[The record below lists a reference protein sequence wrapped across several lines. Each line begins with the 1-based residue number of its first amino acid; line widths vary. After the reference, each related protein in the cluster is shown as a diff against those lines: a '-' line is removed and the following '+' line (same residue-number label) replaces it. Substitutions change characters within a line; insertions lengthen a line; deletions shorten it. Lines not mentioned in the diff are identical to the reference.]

1 MAAPLVTVICLCYNQ
16 KRFVR
21 EAVESVI
28 NQTYTPIQLIVVDD
42 ASTDG
47 SPETINQLK
56 VQYPQLE
63 VLLLNE
69 NMGNCRAFNHGLA
82 QAKGEYLIDLAAD
95 DVLLP
100 DRIRKGVEVL
110 QQAGDEFGVHFCDA
124 ELIDETGS
132 FVSHH
137 SDKYPH
143 HTIPQ
148 GDIYVEVIQRYFIC
162 PPTIMF
168 RKSVMDKLGGYD
180 ETLAY
185 EDFDFWIRSSRQFK
199 YSYTPQSFVKK
210 RLVKNSLSSQQEKI
224 FNQHATSTYR
234 VCKKIHNMN
243 RTAAERRAF
252 RKRILYEIRLNLKY
266 LNVGLAMKYILLLLR
281 NSCVQARTISGY
293 PHRKAYSG
301 N

>member
-1 MAAPLVTVICLCYNQ
+1 MNAPLVTVICLCYNQ

-28 NQTYTPIQLIVVDD
+28 NQSYAPVQIIIVDD

-47 SPETINQLK
+47 SRDSINQLK
-56 VQYPQLE
+56 SKYPQLE

-69 NMGNCRAFNHGLA
+69 NMGNCRAFNRGLA
-82 QAKGEYLIDLAAD
+82 LAKGEYLIDLAAD

-100 DRIRKGVEVL
+100 DRIKIGVDAL
-110 QQAGDEFGVHFCDA
+110 QQSGDEYAVHFCDA
-124 ELIDETGS
+124 ELIDETGA
-132 FVSHH
+132 FVNHH

-148 GDIYVEVIQRYFIC
+148 GDIYEQVIKRYFIC

-185 EDFDFWIRSSRQFK
+185 EDFDFWVRSSRQFK
-199 YSYTPQSFVKK
+199 YTYSPEPLVKK
-210 RLVKNSLSSQQEKI
+210 RVGKRSLGSIQEKL
-224 FNQHATSTYR
+224 FNRHALSTYR
-234 VCKKIHNMN
+234 VCKKILDLN
-243 RTAAERRAF
+243 RTANEKKALT
-252 RKRILYEIRLNLKY
+252 KRILYEIKSSLRLLNIWLAIKY
-266 LNVGLAMKYILLLLR
+266 SSLLVSNV
-281 NSCVQARTISGY
+281 
-293 PHRKAYSG
+293 RKRYTH
-301 N
+301 

>member
-1 MAAPLVTVICLCYNQ
+1 MNAPLVTVICLCYNQ

-28 NQTYTPIQLIVVDD
+28 NQSYAPVQIIVVDD

-47 SPETINQLK
+47 SRDSINQLK
-56 VQYPQLE
+56 RLYPQLE

-69 NMGNCRAFNHGLA
+69 NMGNCRAFNRGLA
-82 QAKGEYLIDLAAD
+82 LAKGECLIDLAVD

-100 DRIRKGVEVL
+100 DRIKIGVDAL
-110 QQAGDEFGVHFCDA
+110 QQAGDDYGVHFCNA
-124 ELIDETGS
+124 ELIDETGA
-132 FVSHH
+132 FVNHH

-148 GDIYVEVIQRYFIC
+148 GDIYEQVIKRYFIC

-185 EDFDFWIRSSRQFK
+185 EDFDFWIRSSRHFK
-199 YSYTPQSFVKK
+199 YTYSPEPLLKK
-210 RLVKNSLSSQQEKI
+210 RIVKNSMGSKQEKL
-224 FNQHATSTYR
+224 FNRHAESTFR
-234 VCKKIHNMN
+234 VCKKILGLN
-243 RTAAERRAF
+243 RTDDEKKALS
-252 RKRILYEIRLNLKY
+252 KRIFYEIRLNLRLLNFRLAAKY
-266 LNVGLAMKYILLLLR
+266 VILLIR
-281 NSCVQARTISGY
+281 N
-293 PHRKAYSG
+293 

>member
-16 KRFVR
+16 KRFVH

-28 NQTYTPIQLIVVDD
+28 SQSYTPIQLIVVDD

-47 SPETINQLK
+47 SQETISQLK
-56 VQYPQLE
+56 TQYPQLNM
-63 VLLLNE
+63 VLLKE
-69 NMGNCRAFNHGLA
+69 NVGNCRAFNQGLL

-100 DRIRKGVEVL
+100 NRIKIGVDAL
-110 QQAGDEFGVHFCDA
+110 QQAGDDYGVHFCDA
-124 ELIDETGS
+124 ELIDETGA
-132 FVSHH
+132 FVSFH

-148 GDIYVEVIQRYFIC
+148 GDIYEQVIKRYFIC

-168 RKSVMDKLGGYD
+168 RKSVMDALGGYD

-199 YSYTPQSFVKK
+199 YVYSPEALVMKRMVKHSLGSTQK
-210 RLVKNSLSSQQEKI
+210 RF
-224 FNQHATSTYR
+224 FNRHAESTYR
-234 VCKKIHNMN
+234 VCKKILNLN
-243 RTAAERRAF
+243 RTNDESEALTRR
-252 RKRILYEIRLNLKY
+252 IMYEIRLNMRLLNFRLGMKY
-266 LNVGLAMKYILLLLR
+266 LFLLLQNR
-281 NSCVQARTISGY
+281 
-293 PHRKAYSG
+293 
-301 N
+301 

>member
-16 KRFVR
+16 KRFLQ
-21 EAVESVI
+21 EAIKSVI
-28 NQTYTPIQLIVVDD
+28 NQSYSPIQLIVVDD

-56 VQYPQLE
+56 TQYPQLE
-63 VLLLNE
+63 VLLLKE
-69 NMGNCRAFNHGLA
+69 NVGNCRAFNRGLA

-100 DRIRKGVEVL
+100 DRIQKGVEVL
-110 QQAGDEFGVHFCDA
+110 QQAGDRYGVHFCDA
-124 ELIDETGS
+124 ELIDEHGS
-132 FVSHH
+132 FISFH

-148 GDIYVEVIQRYFIC
+148 GDIYVDVIQRYFIC

-199 YSYTPQSFVKK
+199 YTYSPEPLVKK
-210 RLVKNSLSSQQEKI
+210 RVVKNSMGSKQEK
-224 FNQHATSTYR
+224 FFSRHALSTYQI
-234 VCKKIHNMN
+234 CKKILDLN
-243 RTAAERRAF
+243 AKKKEQQALS
-252 RKRILYEIRLNLKY
+252 KRIWYEIRTSLRLLNIWLAIKY
-266 LNVGLAMKYILLLLR
+266 AALLVS
-281 NSCVQARTISGY
+281 NM
-293 PHRKAYSG
+293 RKQYTH
-301 N
+301 

>member
-28 NQTYTPIQLIVVDD
+28 NQTYAPIQLIVVDD

-47 SPETINQLK
+47 SQERIGQLK
-56 VQYPQLE
+56 LQYPQLE
-63 VLLLNE
+63 VLLLKE
-69 NMGNCRAFNHGLA
+69 NVGNCAAFNRGLT

-100 DRIRKGVEVL
+100 DRIRKGVEAL
-110 QQAGDEFGVHFCDA
+110 QQAGDEYGVHFCDA
-124 ELIDETGS
+124 ELIDEAGS
-132 FVSHH
+132 FVNHH
-137 SDKYPH
+137 SEKYPH

-148 GDIYVEVIQRYFIC
+148 GDIYVDVIQRYFIC
-162 PPTIMF
+162 PSTIMF

-185 EDFDFWIRSSRQFK
+185 EDFDFWIRSSRQFR

-210 RLVKNSLSSQQEKI
+210 RLVKNSLSSQQEKL
-224 FNQHATSTYR
+224 FNRHVTSTYR
-234 VCKKIHNMN
+234 VCKKILDLNATK
-243 RTAAERRAF
+243 REQQALS
-252 RKRILYEIRLNLKY
+252 KRIWYEIRTSLHLLNIWLAIKY
-266 LNVGLAMKYILLLLR
+266 FSLLIR
-281 NSCVQARTISGY
+281 NKQKR
-293 PHRKAYSG
+293 YSL
-301 N
+301 

>member
-1 MAAPLVTVICLCYNQ
+1 MTAPLVTVICLCYNQ

-69 NMGNCRAFNHGLA
+69 NMGNCRAFNQGLV

-168 RKSVMDKLGGYD
+168 RKSVMDRLGGYD

-199 YSYTPQSFVKK
+199 YTYSPEPLVKK
-210 RLVKNSLSSQQEKI
+210 RVVKNSMGSKQEKF
-224 FNQHATSTYR
+224 FNRHALSTYR
-234 VCKKIHNMN
+234 VCKKILDLNA
-243 RTAAERRAF
+243 TKQEQQALS
-252 RKRILYEIRLNLKY
+252 KRIWYEIRTSLRLLNIWLAIKY
-266 LNVGLAMKYILLLLR
+266 FSLLITNKQKR
-281 NSCVQARTISGY
+281 YT
-293 PHRKAYSG
+293 P
-301 N
+301 